1 MDQLDTFIAE
11 IIEAKNLP
19 GLTDEVKSSL
29 VEDMKSQLFD
39 QVDRAL
45 LEELTDEQLDEFN
58 ERMEQ
63 DTSETVPH
71 DFLVEHGVD
80 IERVTARTM
89 LEFRDLYLESPKEHT
104 EA

>member
-1 MDQLDTFIAE
+1 MDQLDTFITE
-11 IIEAKNLP
+11 IIEEKNLP
-19 GLTDEVKSSL
+19 GLTDEVRLSL
-29 VEDMKSQLFD
+29 IEDMKSQLFD

-45 LEELTDEQLDEFN
+45 LEELTDDQLDAFN

-63 DTSETVPH
+63 DTSETAPH

-80 IERVTARTM
+80 IEKVTARTM
-89 LEFRDLYLESPKEHT
+89 LQFRDLYLETPKERS